1 VPDGTTLRTHLSSI
15 LNCDPMRITK
25 KFTGD
30 SCIGKRIFQPLSRC
44 DVISDNGNNGN
55 NGNNSTSS
63 SSSSFSSS
71 SSSAPTYNSSSIVPG
86 RADSHIED
94 SKEHQIAA
102 EYADLSG
109 NGGRQGSRQQQNTDG
124 SEETRDKNT
133 YSNNSSSSSSSS
145 SSSCIGGEGNSSA
158 SVRNVPQDGL
168 RNVPQDGPSLSA
180 PYVSHGLKQQQQQV
194 SEPTRQALESSDIS
208 NNSVTSSSD
217 VIGNSSSAGVRTP
230 NSVFID
236 NSRKELRLLRR
247 TWLEKMLSAEREM
260 ARKNVKSS
268 SSAKLN
274 SGKIKVRKRLKRTVR
289 KYESNFCLHYIS

>member
-63 SSSSFSSS
+63 SSSSSSLSSSS

-86 RADSHIED
+86 RADTYTED
-94 SKEHQIAA
+94 SKEYQIAA
-102 EYADLSG
+102 EFADVSG
-109 NGGRQGSRQQQNTDG
+109 NGGRQGSRQQQNTEG
-124 SEETRDKNT
+124 CEETRDNNT
-133 YSNNSSSSSSSS
+133 YSNNSSSG
-145 SSSCIGGEGNSSA
+145 IGGEGNSSA
-158 SVRNVPQDGL
+158 SVRNVAQDGL
-168 RNVPQDGPSLSA
+168 RNAPQDGPSLSA
-180 PYVSHGLKQQQQQV
+180 PYVSNGLKQHQQQV
-194 SEPTRQALESSDIS
+194 AEPTRKALESSDIS
-208 NNSVTSSSD
+208 NSSVTSSSD
-217 VIGNSSSAGVRTP
+217 VNRNSNSAGVRTP
-230 NSVFID
+230 NSAFID

-289 KYESNFCLHYIS
+289 K

>member
-1 VPDGTTLRTHLSSI
+1 MPDGTTLRTHLSSI

-44 DVISDNGNNGN
+44 DVISDSGNNGN

-63 SSSSFSSS
+63 SSSSSSSTSSS
-71 SSSAPTYNSSSIVPG
+71 SSSAPTYNSTSIVPG
-86 RADSHIED
+86 RADSHTED
-94 SKEHQIAA
+94 SKEYQIAA
-102 EYADLSG
+102 EFADVSG
-109 NGGRQGSRQQQNTDG
+109 NGGRQGSRQQQNTEG
-124 SEETRDKNT
+124 SEETRDNNT
-133 YSNNSSSSSSSS
+133 YSNSSSSSSSS
-145 SSSCIGGEGNSSA
+145 GIGGEGNSSA

-180 PYVSHGLKQQQQQV
+180 PYVSHGLKQQQQV
-194 SEPTRQALESSDIS
+194 AEPTRKALESSDIS
-208 NNSVTSSSD
+208 NSSVTSSSD
-217 VIGNSSSAGVRTP
+217 VNRNSSTAGVRTP
-230 NSVFID
+230 NSAFID

-260 ARKNVKSS
+260 ARKNVISS

-274 SGKIKVRKRLKRTVR
+274 SGKIKVRKQLKRTGR
-289 KYESNFCLHYIS
+289 K